1 MVGSGAVVGADSK
14 LPLNA
19 PTGTLM
25 NDATTLIGLCAT
37 DEVPEGGALKV
48 ERDNLVVAVFNL
60 GGRFFVTD
68 DACTH
73 GPGSLSEGEVDG
85 EIVECNF
92 HQGAFHIPTG
102 RVEAPPCMVPLRT
115 YAVHIVDGKVCIEAP
130 GAAS

>member
-1 MVGSGAVVGADSK
+1 
-14 LPLNA
+14 
-19 PTGTLM
+19 M
-25 NDATTLIGLCAT
+25 NDAVSLIGLCSI

-73 GPGSLSEGEVDG
+73 GPGSLSEGDVDG

-92 HQGAFHIPTG
+92 HQGAFHIPSG

-115 YAVHIVDGKVCIEAP
+115 YAVHVVDGKVCIEAP